1 MPPVSPLR
9 TLLDRPRGSTDRL
22 LAVVAGSGQI
32 ARCAA
37 EAGADFLLVL
47 SAGAYRTLGAGSL
60 ASFLAYGNANDQTEA
75 LLREQILPVCGKLPV
90 VAGVLA
96 GDPTQ
101 PLAKRFARLRDLG
114 VAGVTNWPAVGF
126 VDGTLRRAMEAEGA
140 GVAGE
145 VAMLQAA
152 AAAGLATFGFALEP
166 DAARAFA
173 AAGIDAL
180 VLNLGLTREVEDVHE
195 RRDQLQQALVRLRE
209 MQEAARRTGRQPVT
223 LAFGGPATTPA
234 DLEQILRHADV
245 SGYAGGSVF
254 ERLPVRES
262 VTATISHFKS
272 TAAPSGGAGAETGL
286 GDMVG
291 RSEGMRAVFRLIER
305 VAPRD
310 VNIVIEGESGTGKEL
325 VASLLHRLSP
335 RAPHAFVTLN
345 CGAIAESLLESE
357 LFGHEKGAFTGAHRR
372 RLGKFELAHRGTLFL
387 DEIADLSPHA
397 QVSLLRVLQQ
407 REITRVGGEQSL
419 PVDVRIVSAS
429 HQNLGELV
437 RAGKFRADLYYR
449 LNGLTLPV
457 PPLRDRTE
465 DIEPLAEATLR
476 RLCLQWNLKPR
487 RLASTFLQ
495 QLARHAWPG
504 NVRELQHVIGQA
516 LLLEESRTL
525 VGHHF
530 TPVAAPGAAAPVRR
544 GPVAPATAEPD
555 DSAPRGPSRRD
566 RALAA
571 LRAAGGNKSVA
582 ARSLGVTRK
591 SLYAWLASA

>member
-1 MPPVSPLR
+1 VPLPPANPLR
-9 TLLDRPRGSTDRL
+9 ALLDRPRGSTDRL

-75 LLREQILPVCGKLPV
+75 LLRKQILPVCGKLHV

-101 PLAKRFARLRDLG
+101 PPAKRFARLRELG

-152 AAAGLATFGFALEP
+152 AAAGFATFGFALEP
-166 DAARAFA
+166 EAARAFA

-209 MQEAARRTGRQPVT
+209 MQEAARRTGRRPVT

-262 VTATISHFKS
+262 VTATISHFKRA
-272 TAAPSGGAGAETGL
+272 AAPGGSDAETGL

-291 RSEGMRAVFRLIER
+291 RSERMRALFRLIER

-397 QVSLLRVLQQ
+397 QVSLLRVL
-407 REITRVGGEQSL
+407 
-419 PVDVRIVSAS
+419 
-429 HQNLGELV
+429 
-437 RAGKFRADLYYR
+437 
-449 LNGLTLPV
+449 
-457 PPLRDRTE
+457 
-465 DIEPLAEATLR
+465 
-476 RLCLQWNLKPR
+476 
-487 RLASTFLQ
+487 
-495 QLARHAWPG
+495 
-504 NVRELQHVIGQA
+504 
-516 LLLEESRTL
+516 
-525 VGHHF
+525 
-530 TPVAAPGAAAPVRR
+530 
-544 GPVAPATAEPD
+544 
-555 DSAPRGPSRRD
+555 
-566 RALAA
+566 
-571 LRAAGGNKSVA
+571 
-582 ARSLGVTRK
+582 
-591 SLYAWLASA
+591 

>member
-1 MPPVSPLR
+1 MPQENS
-9 TLLDRPRGSTDRL
+9 LLSLFDRQRASTDRL

-32 ARCAA
+32 ARCAV

-75 LLREQILPVCGKLPV
+75 LLRQQILPTCGTLPV
-90 VAGVLA
+90 VAGVFA
-96 GDPTQ
+96 SDPTLSLEQ
-101 PLAKRFARLRDLG
+101 RFAVLRSLG
-114 VAGVTNWPAVGF
+114 VSGITNWPAVGF
-126 VDGTLRRAMEAEGA
+126 VDGVMRRAMEAEGA
-140 GVAGE
+140 GVESE
-145 VAMLQAA
+145 VRMLSAA
-152 AAAGLATFGFALEP
+152 AKAGFATLGFALEP
-166 DAARAFA
+166 EAAQAFA
-173 AAGIDAL
+173 SAGVDAL
-180 VLNLGLTREVEDVHE
+180 VLNLGLTREVDDVHE
-195 RRDQLQQALVRLRE
+195 RRDQLQQALVQLRA
-209 MQEAARRTGRQPVT
+209 MQKAGRGTGRNPVM

-262 VTATISHFKS
+262 VTATLSHFKS
-272 TAAPSGGAGAETGL
+272 AATSAAGERRSEGL

-291 RSEGMRAVFRLIER
+291 GSEGMRAVFRLIER

-325 VASLLHRLSP
+325 VATLLHRLSP

-345 CGAIAESLLESE
+345 CGAITESLLESE

-429 HQNLGELV
+429 HQNLAECVQQG
-437 RAGKFRADLYYR
+437 RFRTDLYYR
-449 LNGLTLPV
+449 LNGLTLNI
-457 PPLRDRTE
+457 PPLRERVD
-465 DIEPLAEATLR
+465 DIETLADAILR

-487 RLASTFLQ
+487 KLSSTFLA
-495 QLARHAWPG
+495 QLKRHAWPG
-504 NVRELQHVIGQA
+504 NVRELQHVLGQA
-516 LLLEESRTL
+516 VLLEESRTL

-530 TPVAAPGAAAPVRR
+530 IPTS
-544 GPVAPATAEPD
+544 APARSQSANRHSATPLSIPD
-555 DSAPRGPSRRD
+555 APAPTRRE

-571 LRAAGGNKSVA
+571 LREADGNKSAA
-582 ARSLGVTRK
+582 ARSLGLTRK
-591 SLYAWLASA
+591 SLYAWLARM